1 MRTNSYLVFSLL
13 CPFFGFSQ
21 FSLTGNVKDETDPVA
36 YANVVLQ
43 GDEGKLIAGTITDER
58 GNFEIIA
65 DNGIYTLLISFM
77 GYKDYKKEITLNGDI
92 SVGEIRLQENVG
104 QLDEV
109 VITGQRPLIEQ
120 KPDRLVYN
128 VENSISSIGGNAANV
143 LATAP
148 GLMVANNSITMLGR
162 GAPRVMINGRM
173 LELTGD
179 ELMGF
184 LNSLSADDIKNIEI
198 ITTPPARYDAE
209 GNGGL
214 ININLRKGV
223 ANSWKNTLTT
233 AYDQN
238 TYSVFSIRN
247 NFYYNKD
254 KLRFSVG
261 IGGKT
266 GDFRGKQKINT
277 FYPDGTW
284 KLNYNSRNQRDNISG
299 RTTLDYDISDNISV
313 GGQYM
318 GDYSIPDM
326 DRTTIIG
333 IHNASETL
341 DSFLINTGYNDRSTK
356 NHTYNAH
363 LIAKL
368 DTLGRKVS
376 FDFDYFN
383 YNAESDNRFLAETFT
398 PEMEFLNVNMSARNT
413 SGMAI
418 DNFSYKVDME
428 HPLNF
433 LNLSYGAK
441 FSFIDTGAD
450 VKFFNTE
457 TGDEILDPDQS
468 NIFDYK
474 ENTQAAYVN
483 GTKNWGD
490 TWSVQLGLRLENT
503 QTEGVSETL
512 GQSNKNDYLKLFPSF
527 YVSYQKN
534 ENHMYSLNYGKRIN
548 RPGFWMLNPFR
559 YYISSNSYAEGNPFL
574 QPSFSDNFEFTHMYK
589 GKLRTNLSLNI
600 TTDGFG
606 TVFTAVPE
614 ENIQIITRENY
625 YKQYQFGWS
634 ESYTADITS
643 FWQNRNA
650 VNVVAYKTDLY
661 PILDAESSDGVLFYF
676 STNNTVSLGKSTKLQ
691 LDYWYHTPF
700 KYGLYEIGKPM
711 SSLNIGVKQSMFDD
725 KLQLAL
731 LFNDILNRSQLREYN
746 SVVNGIKQSYY
757 EDNSNCFFRF
767 SLIYTFG
774 NDNTNVKQRAFGNE
788 DERGRTD

>member
-1 MRTNSYLVFSLL
+1 MNKHLFFLL
-13 CPFFGFSQ
+13 LIPFFSFSQ
-21 FSLTGNVKDETDPVA
+21 SSLTGNVKDRTGPVV

-43 GDEGKLIAGTITDER
+43 DNDGKLITGAITDEK
-58 GNFEIIA
+58 GNFEITA
-65 DNGIYTLLISFM
+65 DNGVYVLLISFI
-77 GYKDYKKEITLNGDI
+77 GYKDYKKEIVLNKDI
-92 SVGEIRLQENVG
+92 SMGEIQLQENVG

-109 VITGQRPLIEQ
+109 VITAQRLLIEQ

-128 VENSISSIGGNAANV
+128 VENSISSVGGNAMNV
-143 LATAP
+143 LSTAP

-162 GAPRVMINGRM
+162 GTPRVMINGRM
-173 LELTGD
+173 LELTGE
-179 ELMGF
+179 ELISF

-198 ITTPPARYDAE
+198 ITTPPAQYDAE
-209 GNGGL
+209 GSGGL

-238 TYSVFSIRN
+238 TYSIFSIRN

-254 KLRFSVG
+254 KLWFSAGVG
-261 IGGKT
+261 GRT
-266 GDFRGKQKINT
+266 GDFRVKQKIRT
-277 FYPDGTW
+277 FYPDGIW
-284 KLNYNSRNQRDNISG
+284 KTDYHSKGQRDNISG
-299 RTTLDYDISDNISV
+299 RITLDYDISDNISV

-318 GDYSIPDM
+318 GDYSDPDE
-326 DRTTIIG
+326 DVTTTIG
-333 IHNASETL
+333 IHNPSGTL
-341 DSFLINTGYNDRSTK
+341 DSLLINTGYNDRSTK
-356 NHTYNAH
+356 SNTYNAH

-368 DTLGRKVS
+368 DTLGRKIS

-383 YNAESDNRFLAETFT
+383 YNAERDNRFLAETFT

-413 SGMAI
+413 SDMAI

-441 FSFIDTGAD
+441 FSFTDTGAD
-450 VKFFNTE
+450 VQFFNTGTRE
-457 TGDEILDPDQS
+457 EILDPDQS
-468 NIFDYK
+468 NVFDYK
-474 ENTQAAYVN
+474 ENTQAVYVN
-483 GTKNWGD
+483 GVKSWGNK
-490 TWSVQLGLRLENT
+490 WSVQLGLRLENT

-512 GQSNKNDYLKLFPSF
+512 DQYNKNDYLKLFPSF

-559 YYISSNSYAEGNPFL
+559 FYISSNSYAEGNPFL
-574 QPSFSDNFEFTHMYK
+574 QPSFSNNFEFTHMYK

-600 TTDGFG
+600 STDGFG
-606 TVFTAVPE
+606 TVFTAIPE

-634 ESYTADITS
+634 ESYIADIAS

-650 VNVVAYKTDLY
+650 INVIAYKTDLY
-661 PILDAESSDGVLFYF
+661 PILDARSSDGVQFYF
-676 STNNTVSLGKSTKLQ
+676 STNNTISLGKSTKLQ
-691 LDYWYHTPF
+691 LDYWYSTPF

-711 SSLNIGVKQSMFDD
+711 SSLNISVKQSMFDD

-731 LFNDILNRSQLREYN
+731 LFNDVFNRSQLREYN
-746 SVVNGIKQSYY
+746 SVVNGIQQSYY
-757 EDNSNCFFRF
+757 EDNSNRFFRF

-774 NDNTNVKQRAFGNE
+774 NNNTNVKQRAFGNE
-788 DERGRTD
+788 EEKERAN